1 LYPVFKEEETM
12 SAVPQ
17 TGSRH
22 PWPWSSDRWEKRR
35 LGIEKILT
43 ETMEMVRDIQNER
56 ALATSRA
63 LADPALADYGPV
75 DFVLLP
81 EEYQQPGRSIAKA
94 FESDAENGRIQS
106 LLLLLASLQAFL
118 PETFTDFEKLSRD
131 NPPPWDKYSPDSI
144 YRTLLENAS
153 IDLNIIQQ
161 MLHQRRLQTAV
172 APNQTS
178 AKISHQGFV
187 LHVADTLAS
196 LALQPAK
203 RKGLITNH
211 VLALTYLQE
220 GIDVRLLPYH
230 DVVFLSVPYG
240 AMNSDCDWLAA
251 DYLAI
256 PHEIG
261 HYLFWWGEVEG
272 AAPDNPMAQTGGK
285 TAVRS
290 HLLGELRAKGLDS
303 EWITHWLEEL
313 FSDAY
318 ACAIAGA
325 VSALSFQE
333 MLSNTP
339 PHLLAH
345 LADGKHPLPEI
356 RPLIQSEILRQIG
369 ARSGRPDFAA
379 AADQLD
385 ANWLSWLPQ
394 NWSIG
399 DPLAQ
404 EFHLHETA
412 PLSGQAMLAQLKP
425 VIAVILDALAPVLPG
440 ADGAVSWTGGLAA
453 GESLADL
460 YTRFTS
466 GAFFEYCQPE
476 DTAVTFVRE
485 MTRSRNDDEPLQ
497 LVAPRLRTKRQVTAV
512 HFVEEL
518 DFTLAGWS
526 TEGPEG
532 SHTGS

>member
-1 LYPVFKEEETM
+1 M
-12 SAVPQ
+12 SAIPQ

-35 LGIEKILT
+35 LGLEKILT
-43 ETMEMVRDIQNER
+43 ETMEMVRDTQNER

-63 LADPALADYGPV
+63 LADPALADYGQV

-81 EEYQQPGRSIAKA
+81 EEYRQSDNSIAKA
-94 FESDAENGRIQS
+94 FKSDAENGRIQS
-106 LLLLLASLQAFL
+106 LLLLLASLQTFL

-131 NPPPWDKYSPDSI
+131 NPPPWDKYSPDFI

-172 APNQTS
+172 VPNQTS
-178 AKISHQGFV
+178 AQISHQGFV

-251 DYLAI
+251 DYLAV

-272 AAPDNPMAQTGGK
+272 PAPDNPMTQTGGK

-290 HLLGELRAKGLDS
+290 HLLAELRAKGLHS

-339 PHLLAH
+339 PHMLAH

-394 NWSIG
+394 NWSVG

-404 EFHLHETA
+404 EYHLHETA
-412 PLSGQAMLAQLKP
+412 PLSGQAILAQLKP

-460 YTRFTS
+460 YARFTS
-466 GAFFEYCQPE
+466 GAFFDYCQSE

-485 MTRSRNDDEPLQ
+485 MTRSRHADEPLQ
-497 LVAPRLRTKRQVTAV
+497 LVAPRLRTKRQITAV